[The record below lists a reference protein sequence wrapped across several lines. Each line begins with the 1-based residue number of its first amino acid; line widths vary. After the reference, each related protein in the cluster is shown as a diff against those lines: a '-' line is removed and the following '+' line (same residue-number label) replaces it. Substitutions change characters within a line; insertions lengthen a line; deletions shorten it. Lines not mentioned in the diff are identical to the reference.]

1 LVTRNTQDIL
11 LQAAA
16 DLFCRKGYSDTSIR
30 EVGAKAGVSNSL
42 LYHYFKDKEEM
53 LFQIISATS
62 KDLLDTL
69 NEVDERVKEH
79 LLGLREK
86 LVQHMIIHGM
96 RRRRESKIV
105 VEENYWLTGKR
116 RETIREYQRQ
126 IYEIYMKNLQEL
138 ADRGIIKDLNLTV
151 VAFSL
156 FGVINWFF
164 RWYREK
170 KPLQPEEIA
179 DTTLEMLF
187 HGILKNNKEVKGRK
201 NEREK
206 RWKQS

>member
-1 LVTRNTQDIL
+1 MATRNTQEIL
-11 LQAAA
+11 LQAAI
-16 DLFCRKGYSDTSIR
+16 DLFYRKGYSATSIR

-62 KDLLDTL
+62 QDLLATL
-69 NEVDERVKEH
+69 QEVDERVSEP
-79 LLGLREK
+79 LAGLREK
-86 LVQHMIIHGM
+86 LVQHMVLYGM

-116 RETIREYQRQ
+116 RETVREYQRQ
-126 IYEIYMKNLQEL
+126 IYEIYMKNLKAL
-138 ADRGIIKDLNLTV
+138 ATEGVIKNLDLTV

-170 KPLQPEEIA
+170 KPLQPEKIA
-179 DTTLEMLF
+179 DDTLEMLF
-187 HGILKNNKEVKGRK
+187 HGILKEDKK
-201 NEREK
+201 
-206 RWKQS
+206 

>member
-1 LVTRNTQDIL
+1 VATRNTQDVL

-16 DLFCRKGYSDTSIR
+16 DLFYRKGYSDTSIR

-62 KDLLDTL
+62 IDLLETL
-69 NEVDERVKEH
+69 KEVDDRVSDP
-79 LLGLREK
+79 LLSLREK
-86 LVQHMIIHGM
+86 LVQHMVLHGM

-116 RETIREYQRQ
+116 RETIMEYQRQ
-126 IYEIYMKNLQEL
+126 IYEIYMKNLRAL
-138 ADRGIIKDLNLTV
+138 ADQGIIKDLNLTV

-187 HGILKNNKEVKGRK
+187 HGILKDNKK
-201 NEREK
+201 
-206 RWKQS
+206 

>member
-1 LVTRNTQDIL
+1 VATRNTQEIL
-11 LQAAA
+11 LQAAI
-16 DLFCRKGYSDTSIR
+16 DLFYRKGYSATSIR

-62 KDLLDTL
+62 QDLLATL
-69 NEVDERVKEH
+69 QEVDERVSEP
-79 LLGLREK
+79 LAGLREK
-86 LVQHMIIHGM
+86 LVQHMVLYGM

-116 RETIREYQRQ
+116 RETVREYQRQ
-126 IYEIYMKNLQEL
+126 IYEIYMKNLKAL
-138 ADRGIIKDLNLTV
+138 ATEGVIKNLDLTV

-170 KPLQPEEIA
+170 KPLQPEKIA
-179 DTTLEMLF
+179 DDTLEMLF
-187 HGILKNNKEVKGRK
+187 YGILKEDKK
-201 NEREK
+201 
-206 RWKQS
+206 

>member
-1 LVTRNTQDIL
+1 MATRNTQEIL
-11 LQAAA
+11 LQAAI
-16 DLFCRKGYSDTSIR
+16 DLFYKKGYSGTSIR
-30 EVGAKAGVSNSL
+30 EVGTKAGVSNSL

-62 KDLLDTL
+62 KDLLVTL
-69 NEVDERVKEH
+69 EEIDERISDP
-79 LLGLREK
+79 LLRLREK
-86 LVQHMIIHGM
+86 LVQHMVVHGM

-116 RETIREYQRQ
+116 RETIKEYQRQ
-126 IYEIYMKNLQEL
+126 IYEIYARNLREL
-138 ADRGIIKDLNLTV
+138 TAAGVIKDLDVTV

-170 KPLQPEEIA
+170 KGPPA
-179 DTTLEMLF
+179 RGD
-187 HGILKNNKEVKGRK
+187 R
-201 NEREK
+201 R
-206 RWKQS
+206 

>member
-1 LVTRNTQDIL
+1 VATRNTQEIL
-11 LQAAA
+11 LQVAIE
-16 DLFCRKGYSDTSIR
+16 LFYRKGYSDTSIR

-62 KDLLDTL
+62 QDLLATL
-69 NEVDERVKEH
+69 QEVDERVSEP
-79 LLGLREK
+79 LAGLREK
-86 LVQHMIIHGM
+86 LVQHMVLYGM

-116 RETIREYQRQ
+116 RETVREYQRQ
-126 IYEIYMKNLQEL
+126 IYEIYMKNLKAL
-138 ADRGIIKDLNLTV
+138 ATEGVIKNLDLTV

-170 KPLQPEEIA
+170 KPLQPEKIA
-179 DTTLEMLF
+179 DDTLEMLF
-187 HGILKNNKEVKGRK
+187 YGILKEDKK
-201 NEREK
+201 
-206 RWKQS
+206 